1 MDISNQCL
9 SFASM
14 IRNIQ
19 WVNSTMDEIDE
30 YNRELYEALS
40 DGSQDEVETAIKKL
54 NKVLLDIRKSIKD
67 E

>member
-1 MDISNQCL
+1 
-9 SFASM
+9 M

-40 DGSQDEVETAIKKL
+40 DGSQEEVETAIKKL